1 MLSTFTT
8 TRPRVRAG
16 RTDHSR
22 REMLALAPCLLLA
35 RSGLPP
41 PLKSTQ
47 FITARTA
54 GFVSAA
60 DGDGGDCIFDADS
73 WRAAANWDPLNSFE
87 RSKLLRALL
96 DGDLDVRECNHA
108 AWRGLG
114 YTLGADGSL
123 CDADGEP
130 VPPDVPLPNVMCD
143 DAWLAKLQSKLPD
156 AESGSVEDEDAVEQ
170 LNTVV
175 ETLHG
180 EKLTQLLIEEEDED
194 FLARRTLVQWLYW
207 TQDALKL
214 K

>member
-35 RSGLPP
+35 LRSGLPP

-47 FITARTA
+47 CITARTA

-156 AESGSVEDEDAVEQ
+156 AESGSVEDED
-170 LNTVV
+170 LS
-175 ETLHG
+175 
-180 EKLTQLLIEEEDED
+180 LIHI
-194 FLARRTLVQWLYW
+194 
-207 TQDALKL
+207 
-214 K
+214 

>member
-1 MLSTFTT
+1 M
-8 TRPRVRAG
+8 V
-16 RTDHSR
+16 
-22 REMLALAPCLLLA
+22 LALAPCLLLA
-35 RSGLPP
+35 LRGGILV

-156 AESGSVEDEDAVEQ
+156 AESGSLELCEMMYHCYNDGVGFPGDHNQQ
-170 LNTVV
+170 LERRGYFIVDKAYSAPGAPMV
-175 ETLHG
+175 
-180 EKLTQLLIEEEDED
+180 LINMPDGRV
-194 FLARRTLVQWLYW
+194 AKPTS
-207 TQDALKL
+207 AAPAPK
-214 K
+214 KK